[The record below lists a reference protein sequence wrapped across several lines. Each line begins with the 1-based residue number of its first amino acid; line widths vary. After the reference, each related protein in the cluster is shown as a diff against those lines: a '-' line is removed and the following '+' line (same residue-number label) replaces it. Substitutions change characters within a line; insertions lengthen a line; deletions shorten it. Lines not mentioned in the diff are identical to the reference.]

1 MAKSELDGLISE
13 IKKSTKQT
21 SINKIDEVR
30 VMKCMLNDPDFKI
43 GVYDRTVG
51 YIGDKCPHE
60 DAVMFVKNII
70 AGATGLDGKD
80 SRHLAEGYEFTK
92 KDAVFLIDNMRDF
105 INVYS
110 STGRKI
116 NIMQNGT
123 TEANLFTK
131 EVAATNKSIPDRDH
145 PGEVKNIT
153 TSPYIKLV
161 SQSKCPKYNEG
172 GKK

>member
-1 MAKSELDGLISE
+1 MTLS
-13 IKKSTKQT
+13 Q
-21 SINKIDEVR
+21 
-30 VMKCMLNDPDFKI
+30 
-43 GVYDRTVG
+43 
-51 YIGDKCPHE
+51 
-60 DAVMFVKNII
+60 
-70 AGATGLDGKD
+70 
-80 SRHLAEGYEFTK
+80 SRL
-92 KDAVFLIDNMRDF
+92 FLIDNMRDF
-105 INVYS
+105 INVYT